1 MIPRTGSVFLTGEE
15 ARLLYGRKMG
25 VGCDSL
31 KREDDGLG
39 RARVGGERGSNGLFF
54 KIKIFKYQLD
64 NNISQKRGGSRV
76 FQI

>member
-1 MIPRTGSVFLTGEE
+1 MGEE
-15 ARLLYGRKMG
+15 EL
-25 VGCDSL
+25 
-31 KREDDGLG
+31 GLG
-39 RARVGGERGSNGLFF
+39 EKGDQTDFLR

>member
-1 MIPRTGSVFLTGEE
+1 MGEKGDRTDF
-15 ARLLYGRKMG
+15 
-25 VGCDSL
+25 
-31 KREDDGLG
+31 
-39 RARVGGERGSNGLFF
+39 FF